1 LLDDPQGAILCNSAS
16 WHDYKPVI
24 ETFKRLFTLI
34 RGIIG
39 VMADQNLDNYRPE
52 DLWDGLLS
60 RQPRLIC
67 TFFDSLAPAEQ
78 KTVMAHLQR
87 MVAEDG
93 WHPEQR
99 ISAQAALD
107 ALQQQGDQR

>member
-1 LLDDPQGAILCNSAS
+1 MILRMQFGAILHPDMIISLLS
-16 WHDYKPVI
+16 
-24 ETFKRLFTLI
+24 ETFKRPFTLI

-39 VMADQNLDNYRPE
+39 AMADQNMDDFRSE

-67 TFFDSLAPAEQ
+67 TVYNSLAPAEQ
-78 KTVMAHLQR
+78 KAVIAHLQR
-87 MVAEDG
+87 MAIEDG

-99 ISAQAALD
+99 LSAQAALN
-107 ALQQQGDQR
+107 ALHQQGDQR